1 MGTIM
6 RTPSAWLAQAFSN
19 VGHSYSHI
27 LTILYPTVVLALERE
42 WSMSY
47 GELIGL
53 MLAGQ
58 ILFGAAA
65 LPAGWLGDRW
75 SMLAMMVLFFLGSGV
90 AAILT
95 GLSRNPLEIAL
106 GLALVGTFASIYHPV
121 GMAWLVRE
129 AVNRGKALGI
139 NGIFGAVGLASGPII
154 AGVLTDM
161 ISWRA
166 AFIIPGAT
174 AALFGIALAMVWALG
189 LVRESKADIK
199 PQPAPARGD
208 AVRAFVI
215 LSVTMLCTGFLSS
228 AYMVAL
234 PKIFADGLKGVT
246 SSAVLGAGAMVT
258 VVYLFGGLAQYVG
271 GRLCDRFPMKNV
283 YIVGAAVQTPLL
295 FASAMVDSI
304 ALLLPLLMTTVFFQI
319 VANPAE
325 NGLLAHF
332 TPGKWRAT
340 AYGAKFVL
348 ALGVA
353 ALAIPAIGWI
363 HDTTGGF
370 TPLYL
375 IAGSLS
381 AIALTASFLLPNDR
395 ATKEPALA
403 AVPQPA
409 E

>member
-1 MGTIM
+1 MGFIM
-6 RTPSAWLAQAFSN
+6 RTPSPRLAQAFSN

-47 GELIGL
+47 GELIAL

-58 ILFGAAA
+58 ILFGVAA

-75 SMLAMMVLFFLGSGV
+75 SMLGMMVVFFIGSGV

-95 GLSRNPLEIAL
+95 GLSRSGLEIAL

-129 AVNRGKALGI
+129 AVNRGRALGV

-154 AGVLTDM
+154 AGLLTDL

-166 AFIIPGAT
+166 AFIIPGAM
-174 AALFGIALAMVWALG
+174 AALFGIGLAVAWGMG
-189 LVRESKADIK
+189 LVRESKADLK
-199 PQPAPARGD
+199 PQPAPERG
-208 AVRAFVI
+208 AVVRAFVI
-215 LSVTMLCTGFLSS
+215 LSLTMLFTGFMSS

-234 PKIFADGLKGVT
+234 PKIFAEGLKGVT

-258 VVYLFGGLAQYVG
+258 VVYLFGALAQYVG
-271 GRLCDRFPMKNV
+271 GRLCDRFPMKYV
-283 YIVGAAVQTPLL
+283 YIAGVAVQTPLL
-295 FASAMVDSI
+295 FLAATADSI
-304 ALLLPLLMTTVFFQI
+304 VLLLPILVTTVFFQI
-319 VANPAE
+319 VGNPAE

-353 ALAIPAIGWI
+353 AAAIPMIGWI
-363 HDTTGGF
+363 HDTTGSF
-370 TPLYL
+370 TLLYIISGCMAAIVL
-375 IAGSLS
+375 LTSL
-381 AIALTASFLLPNDR
+381 LLPNDR
-395 ATKEPALA
+395 AAREPAPA
-403 AVPQPA
+403 AVPQAA

>member
-1 MGTIM
+1 MGIM
-6 RTPSAWLAQAFSN
+6 SKPSAALAQAFSN

-27 LTILYPTVVLALERE
+27 LTILYPTVVLALEPA
-42 WSMSY
+42 WGMTY
-47 GELIGL
+47 GELIAL

-75 SMLAMMVLFFLGSGV
+75 SMVGMMVLFFLGSGV
-90 AAILT
+90 AAVLT
-95 GLSRNPLEIAL
+95 GLARGPLEIAVGM
-106 GLALVGTFASIYHPV
+106 GLIGAFASIYHPV

-139 NGIFGAVGLASGPII
+139 NGIFGALGLASGPII
-154 AGVLTDM
+154 AGLLTDL

-174 AALFGIALAMVWALG
+174 AALFGIALAVAWAMG
-189 LVRESKADIK
+189 LVRESKVDIK
-199 PQPAPARGD
+199 PQPAPTRGD
-208 AVRAFVI
+208 AVRAFFI
-215 LSVTMLCTGFLSS
+215 LSVTMLCTGFVSS

-234 PKIFADGLKGVT
+234 PKIFANGMGGVLQGG
-246 SSAVLGAGAMVT
+246 VLGAGAMVT
-258 VVYLFGGLAQYVG
+258 VVYLFAALAQYVG
-271 GRLCDRFPMKNV
+271 GRACDRYAMKYV
-283 YIVGAAVQTPLL
+283 YITGFAVQVPLL
-295 FASAMVDSI
+295 FLAIAVDGW
-304 ALLLPLLMTTVFFQI
+304 ALLPLTVTIVFFQVI
-319 VANPAE
+319 ATPAE

-353 ALAIPAIGWI
+353 ATSIPVIGWI

-370 TPLYL
+370 TLLYIVL
-375 IAGSLS
+375 GILAS
-381 AIALTASFLLPNDR
+381 IVTVVALLMPNDR
-395 ATKEPALA
+395 AERGPAPA
-403 AVPQPA
+403 AIPQAA